1 VITDVKFGFMK
12 GLSGKPVRGWVQLEA
27 RLPAI
32 EILLFS
38 GDFNAPGDLIIIIG
52 MDILCSFMQCGI
64 VFRGVQAQPLLVLE
78 F

>member
-1 VITDVKFGFMK
+1 MK
-12 GLSGKPVRGWVQLEA
+12 GLNGKPVRGWSQLDLQ
-27 RLPAI
+27 LPAF

-38 GDFNAPGDLIIIIG
+38 GDFNAPADLVIR

-64 VFRGVQAQPLLVLE
+64 VFKGVQGQPLLVLE